1 MLTSDDTP
9 RLKETIRKRKY
20 RAGKRRE
27 LIDLEAQA
35 RRLEAYLAKLQTQH
49 RAGQLAQNLSK
60 LSEAHVNQYQLLMQ
74 AFAQWSMNIP
84 RRLTLCMQEGLIELL
99 YAVEST
105 DGIQWLSE
113 RIFHQACRTVPR
125 DRSLRGQ
132 GDKVYTLDVHVSDDI
147 DDEGVTID
155 ALETRYERT
164 EYMDGKRAADEH
176 WERLL
181 STQPTITKELIEHMD
196 DRFMYFH
203 HINHRIGTHI
213 LTIAGMFQDDDRVVI
228 TSCSVAK
235 DELFPHGENIMRP
248 HGFAWTIFES
258 LAPYVTLVH
267 NLSYHYTPTL
277 SNGRVIPLEKIGQLF
292 GRSSFGSKHR
302 EAYIE
307 LIRSTA
313 EAAFIDSHNEIDRQ
327 MKARKQRASH

>member
-74 AFAQWSMNIP
+74 AFAQW
-84 RRLTLCMQEGLIELL
+84 
-99 YAVEST
+99 
-105 DGIQWLSE
+105 
-113 RIFHQACRTVPR
+113 IFHQACRTVPR

-248 HGFAWTIFES
+248 HGFAWFVTLSPGLLQCILRTIFES

>member
-49 RAGQLAQNLSK
+49 RVVRSWVYVNEHPQKMLS
-60 LSEAHVNQYQLLMQ
+60 NRPTWM
-74 AFAQWSMNIP
+74 
-84 RRLTLCMQEGLIELL
+84 
-99 YAVEST
+99 EST
-105 DGIQWLSE
+105 LLAHPITRRQGIQWLSE

-213 LTIAGMFQDDDRVVI
+213 LTIAGMLQDDDRVVI
-228 TSCSVAK
+228 TSCFVAK
-235 DELFPHGENIMRP
+235 DELFPHGENIMRL
-248 HGFAWTIFES
+248 HGFAWFVTFSPGLLQCILRTIFES
-258 LAPYVTLVH
+258 LAPYITLVH

>member
-49 RAGQLAQNLSK
+49 RWVYVNEHPQKMLS
-60 LSEAHVNQYQLLMQ
+60 NRPTWM
-74 AFAQWSMNIP
+74 
-84 RRLTLCMQEGLIELL
+84 
-99 YAVEST
+99 EST
-105 DGIQWLSE
+105 LLAHPITRRQGIQWLSE

-213 LTIAGMFQDDDRVVI
+213 LTIAGMLQDDDRVVI
-228 TSCSVAK
+228 TSCFVAK
-235 DELFPHGENIMRP
+235 DELFPHGENIMRL

-258 LAPYVTLVH
+258 LAPYITLVH

>member
-49 RAGQLAQNLSK
+49 RMLS
-60 LSEAHVNQYQLLMQ
+60 NRPTWM
-74 AFAQWSMNIP
+74 
-84 RRLTLCMQEGLIELL
+84 
-99 YAVEST
+99 EST
-105 DGIQWLSE
+105 LLAHPITRRQGIQWLSE

-213 LTIAGMFQDDDRVVI
+213 LTIAGMLQDDDRVVI
-228 TSCSVAK
+228 TSCFVAK
-235 DELFPHGENIMRP
+235 DELFPHGENIMRL

-258 LAPYVTLVH
+258 LAPYITLVH

>member
-49 RAGQLAQNLSK
+49 RVVRSWVYVNEHPQKMLS
-60 LSEAHVNQYQLLMQ
+60 NRPTWM
-74 AFAQWSMNIP
+74 
-84 RRLTLCMQEGLIELL
+84 
-99 YAVEST
+99 EST
-105 DGIQWLSE
+105 LLAHPITRRQGIQWLSE

-213 LTIAGMFQDDDRVVI
+213 LTIAGMLQDDDRVVI
-228 TSCSVAK
+228 TSCFVAK
-235 DELFPHGENIMRP
+235 DELFPHGENIMRL

-258 LAPYVTLVH
+258 LAPYITLVH